1 MKDEQEQF
9 ELDFQDFEANHNI
22 AADDEDSNDIWR
34 FFCTVFTRDQKPL
47 LKKHSLAIATVD
59 LLKSTLLDCNVQLWS
74 YVVLPDSVQ
83 FVVEVDEEKHYHECV
98 EAFKSSSEKTLV
110 EIINND
116 HENLI
121 DDITFYNPA
130 WKEPSFLVWQA
141 GYHTQLLSSMYV
153 LSNKIADI
161 VTKPVVLGLVE
172 RPEDWV
178 FSSYQ
183 ANTNDE
189 IETE

>member
-1 MKDEQEQF
+1 MKDEQEHF
-9 ELDFQDFEANHNI
+9 ELGFHDFEASQYI
-22 AADDEDSNDIWR
+22 AGDDEDLNDIWR
-34 FFCTVFTRDQKPL
+34 FFCIVFTRDQKPL
-47 LKKHSLAIATVD
+47 LNMRSLSEASVN
-59 LLKSTLLDCNVQLWS
+59 LLKSVMSDCNVQLWG

-83 FVVEVDEEKHYHECV
+83 FVIEVKEEKHYHECV
-98 EAFKSSSEKTLV
+98 ETFKSSSEKALV
-110 EIINND
+110 EIITNE

-130 WKEPSFLVWQA
+130 WKEPSFLIWQA
-141 GYHTQLLSSMYV
+141 GYQTQLLSSMYA

-172 RPEDWV
+172 NPEDWE

-183 ANTNDE
+183 TNHDE
-189 IETE
+189 K

>member
-1 MKDEQEQF
+1 MERT
-9 ELDFQDFEANHNI
+9 I
-22 AADDEDSNDIWR
+22 IS
-34 FFCTVFTRDQKPL
+34 C
-47 LKKHSLAIATVD
+47 LA
-59 LLKSTLLDCNVQLWS
+59 SR
-74 YVVLPDSVQ
+74 LP
-83 FVVEVDEEKHYHECV
+83 Y
-98 EAFKSSSEKTLV
+98 
-110 EIINND
+110 
-116 HENLI
+116 
-121 DDITFYNPA
+121 
-130 WKEPSFLVWQA
+130 
-141 GYHTQLLSSMYV
+141 QLLSSMYV